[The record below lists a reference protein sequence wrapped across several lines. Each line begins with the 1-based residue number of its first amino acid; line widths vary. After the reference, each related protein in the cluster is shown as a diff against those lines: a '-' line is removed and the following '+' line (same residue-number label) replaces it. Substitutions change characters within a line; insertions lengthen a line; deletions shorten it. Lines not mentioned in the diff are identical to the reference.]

1 MSKLPMRRSCYCCH
15 NALSYT

>member
-1 MSKLPMRRSCYCCH
+1 MSKLPMRRSCYRCH